1 MTTIKQLYSLQE
13 LDLALDAV
21 QGQKAQAEQGL
32 SAGLALEQIEQA
44 LQEAKGKLQEVQQSH
59 RMQQLEADSLRERST
74 QLEQQLYGG
83 AITNPRELESL
94 RLEAANVSQQL
105 DRRDLGLLELSVQAE
120 DLHKKITSLEKEL
133 ADQQEAWQ
141 SRQTQLNAQLE
152 NLNAEE
158 ESLAAQRAKLAAT
171 VDQREL
177 QKYESL
183 RKGKGGRA
191 VAKVERGLC
200 QACRMSLPTQQLQ
213 RVRSGRQTVL
223 CSSCGRMLFLG

>member
-120 DLHKKITSLEKEL
+120 DLHKKIASLEKEL

>member
-13 LDLALDAV
+13 LDLALDSI
-21 QGQKAQAEQGL
+21 QSQKAQAEQGL
-32 SAGLALEQIEQA
+32 NSGLALEQIEQA
-44 LQEAKGKLQEVQQSH
+44 LQEAKDKLQEVQQSH

-94 RLEAANVSQQL
+94 RLEAANVGQQL
-105 DRRDLGLLELSVQAE
+105 DRRELGLLELSVQAE
-120 DLHKKITSLEKEL
+120 DLHKRIATLEKEL

-141 SRQTQLNAQLE
+141 SRQAQLNAQLE
-152 NLNAEE
+152 KLNSEE
-158 ESLAAQRAKLAAT
+158 EGLSAQRTKLAAT
-171 VDQREL
+171 LDQREL